1 MVTVIK
7 KIYTNS
13 SSVTFDCNGV
23 AIIGNGE
30 FRAISGKLDGFILY
44 SDTLHRDTG
53 FYTQVPFEE
62 GIRLTMDQIKKEL
75 S

>member
-30 FRAISGKLDGFILY
+30 FRAISGKLMGLFYILIHCIMKMEK
-44 SDTLHRDTG
+44 SSH
-53 FYTQVPFEE
+53 E
-62 GIRLTMDQIKKEL
+62 MNKKI
-75 S
+75 